1 MSAQTTRNG
10 RETTV
15 QVELSVIAPM
25 FNEAENVAETARRIR
40 EAMADFDKPWELI
53 IVDDGS
59 TDGSRQAAKRE
70 AASDRR
76 IRVVGY
82 RDHVGRGRALREGFA
97 AARGRFVV
105 TIDFDLSYD
114 PGHILRLYEAL
125 GGEDAPD
132 IVLASAY
139 MPGGTVEG
147 VSWRRLLP
155 SKLGNWLLRLAWPR
169 RIYTS
174 TCIVRGYRRE
184 ALERL
189 DLAGDD
195 KEIHLEVLEQAFER
209 GMRVVE
215 IPARLRSRSRGKAK
229 LAFPRTTLT
238 HLAFLA
244 RRRPWF
250 FAAFGL
256 VVVAA
261 IVAAAILLW

>member
-1 MSAQTTRNG
+1 MCGQTARDVL
-10 RETTV
+10 RTTGQV
-15 QVELSVIAPM
+15 QLSIIAPM
-25 FNEAENVAETARRIR
+25 FNEAENVAETCRRIR
-40 EAMADFDKPWELI
+40 EAMAHFDKPWELI
-53 IVDDGS
+53 VVDDGS
-59 TDGSRQAAKRE
+59 TDGSRQAAERE
-70 AASDRR
+70 AASDQR

-82 RDHVGRGRALREGFA
+82 PDHVGRGRALREGFA

-105 TIDFDLSYD
+105 TIDFDLSYE

-132 IVLASAY
+132 IALASAY
-139 MPGGTVEG
+139 MPGGGVEG
-147 VSWRRLLP
+147 VSWGRLLP
-155 SKLGNWLLRLAWPR
+155 SKLGNWLLRLAWPQ

-189 DLAGDD
+189 DLASDD

-215 IPARLRSRSRGKAK
+215 IPAQLRARRRGRAK
-229 LAFPRTTLT
+229 VAFPRTMLT

-250 FAAFGL
+250 FAAFG
-256 VVVAA
+256 VVVLAA
-261 IVAAAILLW
+261 IVAVAFALW